1 MFKKKE
7 KGKKI
12 VDKATH
18 LVVSSDSAYIQSAK
32 ALNEALKIARFNKD
46 LEAIIAIS
54 DRWTQLARLLEPED
68 NRTPLGF
75 TTSNEENN
83 EHNHS

>member
-7 KGKKI
+7 KAKKI
-12 VDKATH
+12 VDKSSH

-32 ALNEALKIARFNKD
+32 ALNEALKIARFNRD

-68 NRTPLGF
+68 DRTPLGF
-75 TTSNEENN
+75 TMGNEEKN
-83 EHNHS
+83 EHNHG